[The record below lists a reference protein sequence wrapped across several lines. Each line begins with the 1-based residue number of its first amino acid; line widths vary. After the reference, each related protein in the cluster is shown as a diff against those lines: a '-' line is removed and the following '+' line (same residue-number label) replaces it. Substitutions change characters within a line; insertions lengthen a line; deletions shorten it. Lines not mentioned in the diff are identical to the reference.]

1 MYLKVQTK
9 KYKSNLFKTQNGS
22 YYKIRDEFICP
33 DNRRLPFK
41 RYAYWIDEYNYQRDF
56 KLYESD
62 NYRSCDLFNLYSKN
76 AINLQIKNNVCEY
89 FKLMTQKLLS
99 NPETEKIYK
108 QRKIDVEPVFGYL
121 KAILVS
127 LVYHYEEIPK

>member
-41 RYAYWIDEYNYQRDF
+41 RYAY
-56 KLYESD
+56 
-62 NYRSCDLFNLYSKN
+62 
-76 AINLQIKNNVCEY
+76 
-89 FKLMTQKLLS
+89 
-99 NPETEKIYK
+99 
-108 QRKIDVEPVFGYL
+108 
-121 KAILVS
+121 
-127 LVYHYEEIPK
+127 